1 LKGFTNKQNFTV
13 MKNVY
18 YVRLESE
25 RPGMIVDE
33 YLGYYKD
40 RSSAV
45 RQVTNRYK
53 DTACPTI
60 VTKLV
65 AENVEEFNATEWKPA
80 IEYR

>member
-1 LKGFTNKQNFTV
+1 

-25 RPGMIVDE
+25 RPGMIVDMIVDE

-45 RQVTNRYK
+45 RQVMNRYK